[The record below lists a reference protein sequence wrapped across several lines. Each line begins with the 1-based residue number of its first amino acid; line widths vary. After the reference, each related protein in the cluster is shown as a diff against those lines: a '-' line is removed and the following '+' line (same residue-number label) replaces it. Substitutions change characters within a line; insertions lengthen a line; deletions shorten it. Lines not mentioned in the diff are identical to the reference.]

1 MPKNEKVHEALDTL
15 KIVLGKYKAGEFDPA
30 FEAAKK
36 VIDAAGDLAEAQGI
50 DVSKVLTGDL
60 VHDRAVI
67 EAAGVEA
74 EIKATGISLDGAV
87 ELAGALLKFGTII
100 VAMV

>member
-1 MPKNEKVHEALDTL
+1 MPKNKQVHEALDTL
-15 KIVLGKYKAGEFDPA
+15 KVVLGKYQAGEFDPA

-36 VIDAAGDLAEAQGI
+36 VLDAAAEIAEAGGI

-74 EIKATGISLDGAV
+74 EIHATGISLDGAV

-100 VAMV
+100 VSMV